1 MSMDKTKKYNIK
13 RIRISKVEVR
23 SEKMLMKTPSLSVLV
38 MQFRVLNSEGRE
50 TLSNPPG
57 WGQVKG
63 KVSWKVRSDEG

>member
-57 WGQVKG
+57 
-63 KVSWKVRSDEG
+63 

>member
-38 MQFRVLNSEGRE
+38 MHFRVLNSGGRE
-50 TLSNPPG
+50 TPSNPPG
-57 WGQVKG
+57 WGQMKG
-63 KVSWKVRSDEG
+63 KGKARRRVR